1 MNWKKMILKEKY
13 HGPPR
18 KDAGFY
24 DNNSQITAVMKMNHN
39 IEELTILSKRHIQE
53 LRAIDGMIPYHIQ
66 KLQELIDEMDA
77 EIIEQAKYG
86 GNLKNYKPHQ
96 RKDFQAW
103 KHGAKFRNYQGQKYG
118 EDV

>member
-1 MNWKKMILKEKY
+1 MILKEKY
-13 HGPPR
+13 QGPPR
-18 KDAGFY
+18 EYGGYY
-24 DNNSQITAVMKMNHN
+24 DSYSERTAVMKINHN
-39 IEELTILSKRHIQE
+39 IEELTVLSKRHMQE
-53 LRAIDGMIPYHIQ
+53 LEAINGMIPYHIK
-66 KLQELIDEMDA
+66 KLQELINEMDA